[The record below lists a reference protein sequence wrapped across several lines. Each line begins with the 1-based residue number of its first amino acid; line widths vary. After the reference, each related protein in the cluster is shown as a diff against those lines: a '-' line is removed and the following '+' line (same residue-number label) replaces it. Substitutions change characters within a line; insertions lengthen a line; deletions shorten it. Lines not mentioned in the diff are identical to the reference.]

1 MDYAERD
8 ATLDSIRL
16 MFGAEGAIAFI
27 DYRKGLADPADFS
40 MNVAVLHIQA
50 RLGLSAEELKPW
62 RRTQGRTGLPTHSI
76 EASISPLCPSI
87 PGHLTT

>member
-16 MFGAEGAIAFI
+16 MFGAEGTIAFI

-40 MNVAVLHIQA
+40 MKAAVLHIQA
-50 RLGLSAEELKPW
+50 RLGLSADELESMATDA
-62 RRTQGRTGLPTHSI
+62 RANRIADALNQGIDLIALPV
-76 EASISPLCPSI
+76 
-87 PGHLTT
+87 